1 MFESYQQQRTH
12 RSVSVGAHLGKR
24 VVSEM
29 EFCDP
34 ATSLS
39 GCHALCVCPHCCATP
54 MHTTDTSPEAATSA
68 WLPYWGFQVMSLI
81 FKVRTEREGIVP
93 PHRTWDPIFCLWSKL
108 ATHSVNDHFYEKCVN
123 NYSYWLTQCSIFNF
137 QKFFF
142 KYNFLHFPQHQ
153 CSIFQKHHSGQVDL
167 GFRI

>member
-54 MHTTDTSPEAATSA
+54 MHTTDTSPETGHLSVA
-68 WLPYWGFQVMSLI
+68 SL
-81 FKVRTEREGIVP
+81 
-93 PHRTWDPIFCLWSKL
+93 
-108 ATHSVNDHFYEKCVN
+108 
-123 NYSYWLTQCSIFNF
+123 
-137 QKFFF
+137 
-142 KYNFLHFPQHQ
+142 
-153 CSIFQKHHSGQVDL
+153 L
-167 GFRI
+167 GFPSNVTDLQGQDRERRDCPSAQNLGPHFFSLFGPNLLLIL